1 MNGLAIKDVEFNG
14 AIIRAAQ
21 DLNNIIWIGVRWIC
35 EGIGFND
42 DRIKYERKKIQKDLV
57 LSQGVKF
64 FPLGSGNSNSEVL
77 CLMLDYLPLW
87 LAKISITPTMQ
98 KENPILVE
106 KLIEYQLKAKDVLAA
121 AFFSKKEDIIPAE
134 KSNMIQLQF
143 PDVPDYTNDFVT
155 INNKIDKL
163 YSDMGKLA
171 NIIIGMKEASTTQIV
186 SNETRRDLASEWKHR
201 MYNLMD
207 QLIDSGK
214 YKEKA
219 DIMKYIYRY
228 MNKNYGICWDQDIK
242 NYKNDL
248 GYKPSTIDI
257 VYINGTYR
265 SIFESVLSDLVGN
278 KRVNIVT
285 EYYKTDE
292 IIKPLIDKMND
303 KSNAGMIT
311 YKAVYKKMDDIATIS
326 WNNREAR
333 YINRYG
339 NKNVNKKNIINS
351 SKSLLKI
358 FEAAVNK
365 MMEEK

>member
-1 MNGLAIKDVEFNG
+1 
-14 AIIRAAQ
+14 
-21 DLNNIIWIGVRWIC
+21 
-35 EGIGFND
+35 
-42 DRIKYERKKIQKDLV
+42 
-57 LSQGVKF
+57 
-64 FPLGSGNSNSEVL
+64 
-77 CLMLDYLPLW
+77 
-87 LAKISITPTMQ
+87 
-98 KENPILVE
+98 
-106 KLIEYQLKAKDVLAA
+106 
-121 AFFSKKEDIIPAE
+121 
-134 KSNMIQLQF
+134 
-143 PDVPDYTNDFVT
+143 
-155 INNKIDKL
+155 
-163 YSDMGKLA
+163 MG
-171 NIIIGMKEASTTQIV
+171 
-186 SNETRRDLASEWKHR
+186 H
-201 MYNLMD
+201 
-207 QLIDSGK
+207 
-214 YKEKA
+214 
-219 DIMKYIYRY
+219 
-228 MNKNYGICWDQDIK
+228 
-242 NYKNDL
+242 
-248 GYKPSTIDI
+248 
-257 VYINGTYR
+257 R

>member
-14 AIIRAAQ
+14 ATIRAAQ

-64 FPLGSGNSNSEVL
+64 YPLGSSNSDSEVL

-121 AFFSKKEDIIPAE
+121 AFLSKKEDIVPVE

-143 PDVPDYTNDFVT
+143 PDVPDYTNDFVA

-171 NIIIGMKEASTTQIV
+171 NIIIGMKESSTVQVV
-186 SNETRRDLASEWKHR
+186 SNGTRKDLASEWKHK

-219 DIMKYIYRY
+219 DVMKYIYKY
-228 MNKNYGICWDQDIK
+228 CIQQ
-242 NYKNDL
+242 
-248 GYKPSTIDI
+248 
-257 VYINGTYR
+257 
-265 SIFESVLSDLVGN
+265 
-278 KRVNIVT
+278 NI
-285 EYYKTDE
+285 
-292 IIKPLIDKMND
+292 
-303 KSNAGMIT
+303 
-311 YKAVYKKMDDIATIS
+311 
-326 WNNREAR
+326 
-333 YINRYG
+333 
-339 NKNVNKKNIINS
+339 
-351 SKSLLKI
+351 
-358 FEAAVNK
+358 
-365 MMEEK
+365 